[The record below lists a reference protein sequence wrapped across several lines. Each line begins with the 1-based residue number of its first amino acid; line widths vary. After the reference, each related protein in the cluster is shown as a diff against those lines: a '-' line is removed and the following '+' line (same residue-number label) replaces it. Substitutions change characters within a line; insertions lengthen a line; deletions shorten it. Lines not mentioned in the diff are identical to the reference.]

1 MRGMLY
7 GIFDRFGD
15 FSGGEDS
22 GNLLQLVQIL
32 DPILRPISTAPMNK
46 ATTRQNLFCHL
57 VSLPAGKG
65 EGRGGKISSGELSLY
80 SLEPS
85 KRMTSVYRNIWEEK

>member
-1 MRGMLY
+1 MGASRDA
-7 GIFDRFGD
+7 F
-15 FSGGEDS
+15 
-22 GNLLQLVQIL
+22 LLSFCVLLIPTL
-32 DPILRPISTAPMNK
+32 KPTAPMNK
-46 ATTRQNLFCHL
+46 ATTRQSLFCHL